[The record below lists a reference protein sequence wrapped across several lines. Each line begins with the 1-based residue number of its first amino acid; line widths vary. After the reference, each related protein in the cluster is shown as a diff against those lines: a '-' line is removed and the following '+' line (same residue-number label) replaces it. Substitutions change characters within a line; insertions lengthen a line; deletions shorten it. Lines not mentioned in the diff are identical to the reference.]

1 PLPVPNLIWTDI
13 SMDFIKGL
21 PLSHGKSVILLV
33 VDRLNKYSHFIALSH
48 PFTATQ
54 VANFFLDHIYKLH
67 GLPKTIVGQVAC
79 KLLLPATSQIHPIF
93 HISKLNL
100 YTSQIHPIPNAIATL
115 PVFNSQ
121 GELTQQ
127 PVKVLDRR
135 LGKVGNSVALYV
147 LIQWSNSY
155 VDDATWELHSGIV
168 KRFPDFLINS
178 RGQEFGEESGI
189 DMD

>member
-1 PLPVPNLIWTDI
+1 YGQPPPSPIAYV
-13 SMDFIKGL
+13 
-21 PLSHGKSVILLV
+21 HGQSFVDT
-33 VDRLNKYSHFIALSH
+33 VDRSLSAREAMVQLLKFH
-48 PFTATQ
+48 
-54 VANFFLDHIYKLH
+54 LH
-67 GLPKTIVGQVAC
+67 KAQQKMKAQADKRRTDRVFEVGQVAC